1 MPSFEVLELS
11 LFSYAFI
18 LKADFGWIFMRK
30 IFPLFPFLCC
40 FRFLCYGVPSLLL
53 LFLFCSIG
61 LANRKFSLVCVILL
75 VRSIYYC
82 YCIISDCLS
91 FFCFL
96 FNNKCYNKQI
106 IILSY
111 NIIVVCV
118 INWNNKRS
126 LCIYTSSKLNKKTI
140 SKVFSSLKIKS
151 MLDFLPPREK
161 KTGFSFIISRRFK
174 WI

>member
-1 MPSFEVLELS
+1 
-11 LFSYAFI
+11 
-18 LKADFGWIFMRK
+18 MRK

-106 IILSY
+106 IISSS
-111 NIIVVCV
+111 NIIVVCD
-118 INWNNKRS
+118 
-126 LCIYTSSKLNKKTI
+126 KLEQQKI
-140 SKVFSSLKIKS
+140 IVHLYIIKVEQEDYFKSVFSLKIKS